1 MTSASSAERTVA
13 ARLKALIRDVPDF
26 PEPGVLFRDITPVL
40 RDAAALPEAMDA
52 MSAPFGGSD
61 IAAVVGIESRGFLFG
76 PGVALRLQAGFVPLR
91 KPGKLPAETLSED
104 YDLEYGAASLEVHTD
119 ALAAGQRVLIADDV
133 LATGGTAAAAFRLCR
148 RLGAEVA
155 GFSFLVALPPLG
167 GLARLQGL
175 GPPVRAVLKYA

>member
-1 MTSASSAERTVA
+1 MTSASSAERAVA

-40 RDAAALPEAMDA
+40 RDPAALPEAIEA
-52 MSAPFGGSD
+52 MSAPFSGSD
-61 IAAVVGIESRGFLFG
+61 IAAVAGIESRGFLFG
-76 PGVALRLQAGFVPLR
+76 PGVALRLQAGFIPLR

-104 YDLEYGAASLEVHTD
+104 YELEYGAASLEVHTD

-155 GFSFLVALPPLG
+155 GFSFLVSLPPLG
-167 GLARLQGL
+167 GLSRLERL
-175 GPPVRAVLKYA
+175 GPPVHTVLHFP

>member
-104 YDLEYGAASLEVHTD
+104 YELEYGTTTLEVHTD
-119 ALAAGQRVLIADDV
+119 ALAPGQRVLIADDV

-167 GLARLQGL
+167 GPERLEHL
-175 GPPVRAVLKYA
+175 GPPVHTILNYP